1 MNKRTK
7 QQTSKLYV
15 MRQLLEQVREG
26 YLGNTREH
34 DALDQIRDAM
44 AVLQGSHVF
53 NSPDPEEESLLTEA
67 FVEKAGSR
75 KMVVVLIDEEVSGE
89 DLLNALV
96 RFTKR
101 LHHDMYNEQL
111 HTTSPGDMDFYF

>member
-34 DALDQIRDAM
+34 DALNQIRDAM
-44 AVLQGSHVF
+44 AVLQDPHGIT
-53 NSPDPEEESLLTEA
+53 SPDPEDESSLTEA

-89 DLLNALV
+89 DLLNALA

-101 LHHDMYNEQL
+101 LHHDMYNEHLQ
-111 HTTSPGDMDFYF
+111 TTSPGDTDFYF